1 MFLCLFL
8 VGLVS
13 AGTVYND
20 DETFNVTKTD
30 NGKNGTTDIYGYL
43 DFNPNFKFQIERI
56 SDEVYEIT
64 LIRTNETKETNS
76 SGGVSFLNKKNVSKD
91 FVIVGNED
99 QTSYEV
105 EDPVIET
112 PSKPDGSTCLVQ
124 WVCENGAWIK
134 TDYVNWHIPYNC
146 EKDKMIYNSYSNKMV
161 KSQYNERNCEHSK
174 NYWKKVI
181 PGEKCFVLNDN
192 GIGLKSKPT
201 TACQSETIVLNEPK
215 STEKIDIIIEKP
227 KPKSLWQRIISWFK

>member
-1 MFLCLFL
+1 MKKLILSMFLCLFL

-105 EDPVIET
+105 EDPIIEK
-112 PSKPDGSTCLVQ
+112 PSKPDGSACLTE
-124 WVCENGAWIK
+124 WVCENGDWIK
-134 TDYVNWHIPYNC
+134 ADWMHPKRVESCITN
-146 EKDKMIYNSYSNKMV
+146 
-161 KSQYNERNCEHSK
+161 YNEKNCAVAEK
-174 NYWKKVI
+174 YWNKII
-181 PGEKCFVLNDN
+181 PGKYCVVLNDN
-192 GIGLKSKPT
+192 GIGLKEKPT
-201 TACQSETIVLNEPK
+201 ESCVKETIQVEQQTSEDKQEQPVIVP
-215 STEKIDIIIEKP
+215 EKK
-227 KPKSLWQRIISWFK
+227 KGFWNWFKGLFN

>member
-1 MFLCLFL
+1 MKKILGILML
-8 VGLVS
+8 VCFIGLAA
-13 AGTVYND
+13 AGSEQVVNKTAVDSLIDDPVYA
-20 DETFNVTKTD
+20 
-30 NGKNGTTDIYGYL
+30 NGVFMNGTWNGVWQIAQPWGYKKG
-43 DFNPNFKFQIERI
+43 DNI
-56 SDEVYEIT
+56 
-64 LIRTNETKETNS
+64 TNENLPDELLEYFYYTRY
-76 SGGVSFLNKKNVSKD
+76 F
-91 FVIVGNED
+91 
-99 QTSYEV
+99 

-192 GIGLKSKPT
+192 GIGLKEKPT
-201 TACQSETIVLNEPK
+201 ESCVKETIQVEQQTSEDKQEQPVIVP
-215 STEKIDIIIEKP
+215 EKK
-227 KPKSLWQRIISWFK
+227 KGFWNWFKGLFN

>member
-1 MFLCLFL
+1 MKKILGILML
-8 VGLVS
+8 VCFIGLTS
-13 AGTVYND
+13 AGSEQVVNKTAVDSLIDDPVYVD
-20 DETFNVTKTD
+20 GVFM
-30 NGKNGTTDIYGYL
+30 NGTWNGVWQIAQPWGYKKG
-43 DFNPNFKFQIERI
+43 DNI
-56 SDEVYEIT
+56 
-64 LIRTNETKETNS
+64 TNENLPDELLEYFYYTRY
-76 SGGVSFLNKKNVSKD
+76 F
-91 FVIVGNED
+91 
-99 QTSYEV
+99 

>member
-1 MFLCLFL
+1 MKKILGILML
-8 VGLVS
+8 VCFIGLAS
-13 AGTVYND
+13 AGSEQVVNKTAVDSLIDDPVYA
-20 DETFNVTKTD
+20 
-30 NGKNGTTDIYGYL
+30 NGVFMNGTWNGVWQIAQPWGYKKG
-43 DFNPNFKFQIERI
+43 DNI
-56 SDEVYEIT
+56 
-64 LIRTNETKETNS
+64 TNENLPDELLEYFYYTRY
-76 SGGVSFLNKKNVSKD
+76 F
-91 FVIVGNED
+91 
-99 QTSYEV
+99 

>member
-1 MFLCLFL
+1 MKKILGILML
-8 VGLVS
+8 VCFIGLTS
-13 AGTVYND
+13 AGSEQVVNKTAVDSLIDDPVYA
-20 DETFNVTKTD
+20 
-30 NGKNGTTDIYGYL
+30 NGVFMNGTWNGVWQIAQPWGYKKG
-43 DFNPNFKFQIERI
+43 DNI
-56 SDEVYEIT
+56 
-64 LIRTNETKETNS
+64 TNENLPDELLEYFYYTRY
-76 SGGVSFLNKKNVSKD
+76 F
-91 FVIVGNED
+91 
-99 QTSYEV
+99 

>member
-1 MFLCLFL
+1 MKKILLGLMLGMML
-8 VGLVS
+8 VCFIGLTS
-13 AGTVYND
+13 AGSEQVLNMSIVDGLFD
-20 DETFNVTKTD
+20 DSVIESGVWM
-30 NGKNGTTDIYGYL
+30 NGTWNGAWWSNPWKYVKGDIL
-43 DFNPNFKFQIERI
+43 TKNTLP
-56 SDEVYEIT
+56 SD
-64 LIRTNETKETNS
+64 L
-76 SGGVSFLNKKNVSKD
+76 
-91 FVIVGNED
+91 ED
-99 QTSYEV
+99 EMYYTRYF